1 MTGRLVDSYYNL
13 ILNLTSIERGYDI
26 GYFFFISKVAEMFNY
41 HFYLKN
47 RQKCL
52 CEYFMLFCSFG
63 YRGKVIIK
71 CVSNIV
77 GNGYNIE
84 SDHYQER
91 KRVELVC
98 WMLLFLEK

>member
-1 MTGRLVDSYYNL
+1 
-13 ILNLTSIERGYDI
+13 
-26 GYFFFISKVAEMFNY
+26 
-41 HFYLKN
+41 
-47 RQKCL
+47 
-52 CEYFMLFCSFG
+52 MLFCSFG

-84 SDHYQER
+84 SDHYQDR

-98 WMLLFLEK
+98 WMLLFLEKWEI

>member
-1 MTGRLVDSYYNL
+1 
-13 ILNLTSIERGYDI
+13 
-26 GYFFFISKVAEMFNY
+26 
-41 HFYLKN
+41 
-47 RQKCL
+47 
-52 CEYFMLFCSFG
+52 MLFCSFG

-91 KRVELVC
+91 KSRVG
-98 WMLLFLEK
+98 MLDATVFREMRDLIPFRMFLTLFQFFSKYLS